1 MTADFESAGAM
12 VTAGLAAH
20 ELDGAAST
28 AGTSHAGHP
37 ALCANCGAA
46 LAGSFCHACGQR
58 GHVHR
63 SLLHMSEEFLHGILH
78 FDAKAWRT
86 LPLLVARPGEL
97 TRRYIDGHRARF
109 VSPLALFLFMV
120 FFLFFVGSLTSKGSL
135 VIEPPDE
142 KGRAVAQERL
152 AKARAK
158 LEARQAALA
167 TRPGDADTGAD
178 LAEARAELAIVEQAA
193 RALGGASGLPADEAA
208 GGADADAMTGIGPID
223 AAIAFA
229 MKNPEYA
236 VYKLKNTAYKFS
248 FLLVPIT
255 LPFMWLLFFW
265 RPNVTMFDHAVFSLY
280 SLSFMSL
287 LFVLLFLLKFAGLDS
302 AVASLLFIAPPLH
315 LFFQLR
321 GTYRLGIGETLWRT
335 VVLASVVGCVFVL
348 YLMLILYLSMQ

>member
-1 MTADFESAGAM
+1 MTADIESAGAM

-20 ELDGAAST
+20 EIDGAAGT
-28 AGTSHAGHP
+28 ARAGHGGQAGT
-37 ALCANCGAA
+37 CANCGTA

-63 SLLHMSEEFLHGILH
+63 SLLHLSEEFLHGILH

-97 TRRYIDGHRARF
+97 TRRYIEGHRARF

-120 FFLFFVGSLTSKGSL
+120 FFLFFVGSLTSKSNFN
-135 VIEPPDE
+135 IKAPDE
-142 KGRAVAQERL
+142 KGRTVAEKRL
-152 AKARAK
+152 AEAK
-158 LEARQAALA
+158 TELEARQAALVA
-167 TRPGDADTGAD
+167 RPGGAD
-178 LAEARAELAIVEQAA
+178 AAELAEVRAELAIVERTA
-193 RALGGASGLPADEAA
+193 RALDAGNGASA
-208 GGADADAMTGIGPID
+208 ADAADGAAEASMSGIAPLD
-223 AAIAFA
+223 AAFDFA

-236 VYKLKNTAYKFS
+236 LYKLKNTAYKFS

-255 LPFMWLLFFW
+255 LPFLWLMFFW

-287 LFVLLFLLKFAGLDS
+287 LFVLLFLLKFAGLKS
-302 AVASLLFIAPPLH
+302 AVASLLFIVPPLH

-321 GTYRLGIGETLWRT
+321 GTYRLSIRETLWRT
-335 VVLASVVGCVFVL
+335 VALVSVVAGVFVL

>member
-1 MTADFESAGAM
+1 MTADIESAGAM

-20 ELDGAAST
+20 EIDGAAGT
-28 AGTSHAGHP
+28 ARAGHEGQP
-37 ALCANCGAA
+37 GTCANCGTA

-120 FFLFFVGSLTSKGSL
+120 FFLFFVGSLTSKGNFN
-135 VIEPPDE
+135 IKPPDE
-142 KGRAVAQERL
+142 KGRTVAEKRL
-152 AKARAK
+152 AKAKAK
-158 LEARQAALA
+158 LEARQAALVA
-167 TRPGDADTGAD
+167 RPGGAGAAD
-178 LAEARAELAIVEQAA
+178 LAEVRSELAIVERAA
-193 RALGGASGLPADEAA
+193 KALDAGNGASA
-208 GGADADAMTGIGPID
+208 ADAAAEASLSGIAPLD
-223 AAIAFA
+223 AAFAFA

-236 VYKLKNTAYKFS
+236 LYKLKNTAYKFS

-255 LPFMWLLFFW
+255 LPFLWLMFFW

-287 LFVLLFLLKFAGLDS
+287 LFVLLFLLKFAGLGS
-302 AVASLLFIAPPLH
+302 AVASLLFIVPPVH

-321 GTYRLGIGETLWRT
+321 GTYRLTLGETLWRT
-335 VVLASVVGCVFVL
+335 AALVSVVGCVFVL